1 MVLCGPEPVI
11 LIGELSIQ
19 GKISRNFYLRIIV
32 GHTWYCLSSAKFIF
46 GNKFIEITS
55 IIFCFL
61 GLKTRKVHGKLLL
74 QQNNTVVQC
83 KQFGINVKSMD
94 IKILFSNTI
103 ADCTKMC
110 RNTYIQYV

>member
-19 GKISRNFYLRIIV
+19 GTISRNFYLRIIIGIASLV
-32 GHTWYCLSSAKFIF
+32 LNLFLE
-46 GNKFIEITS
+46 NKFIEITS
-55 IIFCFL
+55 IIFSFL
-61 GLKTRKVHGKLLL
+61 GLKTTKVHGKLLL